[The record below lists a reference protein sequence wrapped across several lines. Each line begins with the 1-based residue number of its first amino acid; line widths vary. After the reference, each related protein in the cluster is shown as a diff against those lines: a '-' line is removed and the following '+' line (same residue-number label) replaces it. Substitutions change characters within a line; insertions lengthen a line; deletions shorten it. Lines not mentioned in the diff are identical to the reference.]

1 MDVATISAIAATA
14 AAVGA
19 FSVAGVQLYVGHRQ
33 SGAALKAAAAALMNA
48 QSAGRHTVAEF
59 RQSWSNEVI
68 DALSDYNAIL
78 MSIGNGHLSAD
89 DRRKLTALWTR
100 LELLLNPDEAD
111 AASLLRLADAARL
124 SKTATERDAN
134 AREMVQLARN
144 LLKAEWLTIQVEL
157 Q

>member
-1 MDVATISAIAATA
+1 MDVATISALAAAA

-33 SGAALKAAAAALMNA
+33 SGAALKAANAALMNA

-59 RQSWSNEVI
+59 RQSWTDKVI
-68 DALSDYNAIL
+68 DALSDYHAIL
-78 MSIGNGHLSAD
+78 MSIDDGHLSPD
-89 DRRKLTALWTR
+89 DSRNLTALWTR

-124 SKTATERDAN
+124 SKTAAERDAN
-134 AREMVQLARN
+134 ARDMVQLARS

>member
-59 RQSWSNEVI
+59 RQSWSNKVI
-68 DALSDYNAIL
+68 DALSDYNAVL
-78 MSIGNGHLSAD
+78 MSVDNCHLSTD

-100 LELLLNPDEAD
+100 LELLLNPDEVD

-124 SKTATERDAN
+124 SKTTEERDAN
-134 AREMVQLARN
+134 ARDMVQLARN
-144 LLKAEWLTIQVEL
+144 LLKTEWLTIRAEL

>member
-1 MDVATISAIAATA
+1 MDVATISALAATA

-33 SGAALKAAAAALMNA
+33 SGAALKGAAAALMNA

-59 RQSWSNEVI
+59 RQSWSNKVI

-78 MSIGNGHLSAD
+78 MSVDNGYLSAD

-100 LELLLNPDEAD
+100 LELLLNPDEPD
-111 AASLLRLADAARL
+111 AASLL
-124 SKTATERDAN
+124 
-134 AREMVQLARN
+134 
-144 LLKAEWLTIQVEL
+144 
-157 Q
+157 

>member
-1 MDVATISAIAATA
+1 
-14 AAVGA
+14 
-19 FSVAGVQLYVGHRQ
+19 
-33 SGAALKAAAAALMNA
+33 
-48 QSAGRHTVAEF
+48 
-59 RQSWSNEVI
+59 
-68 DALSDYNAIL
+68 
-78 MSIGNGHLSAD
+78 
-89 DRRKLTALWTR
+89 